1 MKIVWSEYAL
11 QKLRE
16 LVSYCQSKVG
26 FRKTENIITA
36 IVLRIDDLVNFPYL
50 GQVEQNNHS
59 KYERRYILVYNYK
72 ILYEVTKEDIV
83 ILDIFHTK
91 QSPQKMYVNEEE
103 LVYHVNKDIRKP
115 SL

>member
-16 LVSYCQSKVG
+16 LVSYCQNKVG
-26 FRKTENIITA
+26 FRKADKITNA
-36 IVLRIDDLVNFPYL
+36 ILLRIDDLVDFPYL
-50 GQVEQNNHS
+50 GQMEQNVYS

-103 LVYHVNKDIRKP
+103 LVYHISKDIRKP